1 MVAISICFS
10 ALAILNEAVKQL
22 RATLQKEA
30 IVGHRKSSKSCSY
43 RDLEEEPDLSNVIEN
58 PLLSQA
64 PPAATNLKKLKI
76 MDGIL
81 FAIQMVLSYLVMLVV
96 MSYSIWI
103 FLAVIIGQ
111 AIGSWIFFQK
121 PTVLLHQVS
130 SSLSSQRHCQRE
142 EEGIEEEA
150 AFRGTDF
157 TESIT
162 VADVHHN

>member
-30 IVGHRKSSKSCSY
+30 IVGHRKSAERCSH
-43 RDLEEEPDLSNVIEN
+43 RDLEEEPELSNVIEN
-58 PLLSQA
+58 PLLSHA